1 MTLWLLRKTLT
12 KKAVSNLNSTLTG
25 GFFSRVPYIDSS
37 MSNIKYTAVLFTN
50 ISDNELAPQF
60 TGHVTVP
67 VSRIDEM
74 IELLRTCKVFQ
85 DKGEDTVRLPL
96 SFWTAQGKA
105 PLAFKGQSSFQ
116 VLEGTP
122 VTQKMT
128 IVLDKAPTLENIMF

>member
-1 MTLWLLRKTLT
+1 
-12 KKAVSNLNSTLTG
+12 
-25 GFFSRVPYIDSS
+25 
-37 MSNIKYTAVLFTN
+37 MSNIRYNAVLFTN
-50 ISDNELAPQF
+50 ESDNPKAPQF
-60 TGHVTVP
+60 TGYVTVP

-74 IELLRTCKVFQ
+74 IELLRARKTFADNGV
-85 DKGEDTVRLPL
+85 DTVRLPL

-128 IVLDKAPTLENIMF
+128 VVVDKTPTLEPIEF